1 MYMLQLIF
9 LLFQLIFEIM
19 SIWKSYM
26 WTAEWRIIWRK
37 IILVIY
43 ATYAVAKRKPE
54 KKFFQ
59 AFFFAAAQVACITA
73 MVFLQIIQLIF
84 VFPFVSNLL
93 AYIIIPKNYSFF
105 VCFSIRSLYSFG
117 DSPGVS

>member
-1 MYMLQLIF
+1 MQLRKESLKKIF
-9 LLFQLIFEIM
+9 
-19 SIWKSYM
+19 SG
-26 WTAEWRIIWRK
+26 
-37 IILVIY
+37 
-43 ATYAVAKRKPE
+43 
-54 KKFFQ
+54 
-59 AFFFAAAQVACITA
+59 FFFAAAEVAYITA
-73 MVFLQIIQLIF
+73 MIFLQIIQLIF